1 MVALIKKNQVL
12 ILMAGA
18 LCCLMLFPVLHYLS
32 AEPIQVRQ
40 DSPYLRNDPE
50 KITLSASD
58 DRVPCGECHSL
69 EYDTWKESNHATGF
83 DSMHRSAQAQSIL
96 EKLDY
101 KLAKRESV
109 CLTCHYTAQIQ
120 RDQARA
126 IAGVSCE
133 SCHGEARDWLDLH
146 NNYGAPNRE
155 SETPAHKTQRIQ
167 ASIDAGMLRPSDDVY
182 AVAANCFECHTVPS
196 EELINVGRHPSGS
209 RIELAEWSGKIQ
221 HNFLAAQWSG
231 DETNRD
237 RTPERARILYVV
249 GRVLDYEYSLRGV
262 AKSTEKG
269 SFSKAMERRVVGA
282 LRELNKIASVIT
294 VPELNAIIQLQN
306 NVKLVPNNES
316 ELLGIAEQIRAQ
328 GKKLASNND
337 GAAWAA
343 VDALMKGGGG
353 IPEEAGAG
361 VEESAGTVAATT
373 GEESTPAETG
383 AAATGVTASPTA
395 TAPVATVQVQ
405 GQKHAKPTWFA
416 QEKFEFT
423 APGCNCHASA
433 EDWLFDDPHGRS
445 AQPVSGGSPRAVQ
458 IASLYGLSA
467 KEMKQGNQI
476 CMQCHGTVE
485 SGTGAGPVFE
495 SVGCES
501 CHGPSSGYLRPH
513 KRGEGAQFGLRN
525 LSDANVRAT
534 NCAQCHHITDER
546 LLASGHSSGKDY
558 NVVSGNNAIKHWP
571 DPDLDRPPK
580 AELGGDAL
588 KAAFDRVKGQRPVPQ
603 VTVAKLPAAPARSSA
618 RPAAS
623 RSASAVS
630 TPPRVPRNRP
640 VAGVPRVAS
649 GSGALIL
656 TPAPVISD
664 SASVEEILLV
674 VKKRLEEVYKALGR
688 NE

>member
-1 MVALIKKNQVL
+1 
-12 ILMAGA
+12 
-18 LCCLMLFPVLHYLS
+18 MLFPVLHYLS
-32 AEPIQVRQ
+32 AEPIQEQ
-40 DSPYLRNDPE
+40 EASPYLRNDPE
-50 KITLSASD
+50 KITLSAKDS
-58 DRVPCGECHSL
+58 RVPCGECHTL
-69 EYDTWKESNHATGF
+69 EYDAWKESSHSTGF

-109 CLTCHYTAQIQ
+109 CLTCHYTAEIQ

-146 NNYGAPNRE
+146 NNYGAPDRA
-155 SETPAHKTQRIQ
+155 SETPAHKAERIQ
-167 ASIDAGMLRPSDDVY
+167 SSKDAGMLRPSDDVY

-209 RIELAEWSGKIQ
+209 RIELVEWSGKIQ
-221 HNFLAAQWSG
+221 HNFLAAQWGG
-231 DETNRD
+231 DEANREQ
-237 RTPERARILYVV
+237 TPERKRTLYVI
-249 GRVLDYEYSLRGV
+249 GRVLDYEYSLRGA
-262 AKSTEKG
+262 AKSTEQG
-269 SFSKAMERRVVGA
+269 SFSKAMERRVVTA
-282 LRELNKIASVIT
+282 LRELDKIASVIS

-306 NVKLVPNNES
+306 KVKLVPNNEAA
-316 ELLGIAEQIRAQ
+316 LLGIAEEIRVQ

-343 VDALMKGGGG
+343 VDALIKGGGG
-353 IPEEAGAG
+353 VPEPATEGEVGSNTGAVGATPAGSSAA
-361 VEESAGTVAATT
+361 ESAPGASSGVAAT
-373 GEESTPAETG
+373 
-383 AAATGVTASPTA
+383 PTA
-395 TAPVATVQVQ
+395 ALNDSAPVATVQVD
-405 GQKHAKPTWFA
+405 GQKRAKPTWFA

-423 APGCNCHASA
+423 VPGCNCHASA

-445 AQPVSGGSPRAVQ
+445 AQPVSGGSARAVQ
-458 IASLYGLSA
+458 IATLYGLSA

-501 CHGPSSGYLRPH
+501 CHGPSSGYLQPH
-513 KRGEGAQFGLRN
+513 KRGQGAQFGLRN
-525 LSDANVRAT
+525 LSDATVRAA

-546 LLASGHSSGKDY
+546 LLASGHSAGQGY
-558 NVVSGNNAIKHWP
+558 NVATGNNAIKHWP

-588 KAAFDRVKGQRPVPQ
+588 KAAFDRIKGQRPVPQ
-603 VTVAKLPAAPARSSA
+603 VTVAKLPTVAAPVRSSA
-618 RPAAS
+618 RP
-623 RSASAVS
+623 SASSSSAGAVS

-640 VAGVPRVAS
+640 VAGVPRASS
-649 GSGALIL
+649 GSGAINLA
-656 TPAPVISD
+656 PAPAISD